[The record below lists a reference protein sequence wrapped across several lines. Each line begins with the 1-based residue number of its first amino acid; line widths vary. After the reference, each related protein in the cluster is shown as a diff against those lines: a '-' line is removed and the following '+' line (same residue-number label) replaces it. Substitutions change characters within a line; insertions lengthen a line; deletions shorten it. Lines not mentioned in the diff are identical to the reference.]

1 MHIFNLIDMGEMT
14 SLTGASS
21 KSDSLRA
28 TVPAGIV
35 RQFHMESGDQLDWEI
50 QVLDGK
56 LAIVVTL
63 KKSHHVRLINVS
75 EKK

>member
-1 MHIFNLIDMGEMT
+1 MGEKT

-28 TVPAGIV
+28 TVPSGIV
-35 RQFHMESGDQLDWEI
+35 KQFHMKSGDQLDWEI
-50 QVLDGK
+50 KVLDGK

-63 KKSHHVRLINVS
+63 ERCTILRPVKDPNNLNK
-75 EKK
+75 